1 MNRKSLVFK
10 FLVVLFFC
18 LCTFTGV
25 SSTSGAVPANRCR
38 DRCKEIY
45 RHRKHECR
53 RLRKHQRRRCEDRAK
68 YARDVCRLRC
78 R

>member
-1 MNRKSLVFK
+1 MNRKSLFSK
-10 FLVVLFFC
+10 LLVVLFFC
-18 LCTFTGV
+18 LSTFTAV
-25 SSTSGAVPANRCR
+25 SPGSAAMPANRCK
-38 DRCKEIY
+38 DRCKVIY

-53 RLRKHQRRRCEDRAK
+53 YLRKYQRHRCEDRAK